1 MGNLDFMGVRVRI
14 IFFLLAM
21 GLASTIL
28 VPPAIVRGD
37 AGDIEVLDVGAE
49 SQFPDGIRFF
59 LTARSSEEIDEI
71 RVFFTVVGRSGPSAY
86 RVLEFE
92 PGMEVTGD
100 SLLRSAGGGAF
111 IPPGTE
117 LEYSFEVRDKS
128 GAVLRTPNQGFIYSD
143 SRFDWQTV
151 SSDLIT
157 VFYYGEYV
165 EQRARTVLEAAQE
178 SFKIMVPVLGIE
190 PTEPLRIV
198 SYNNYRHMSAALPFR
213 SQAVREGLQTQ
224 GMAFVSERVLLV
236 HGFDPT
242 IKGTVSHEFVHLLV
256 SEAAGSGYSR
266 VPSWLN
272 EGLAEYGNI
281 DPTDAYS
288 SALRYGIYTRRIKP
302 LSFQHTFSGTPDDI
316 IIAYGQGQSVVR
328 YMISMYGEDSIAEL
342 FVAIRET
349 LDFDGA
355 LKQVYGVDEHGLD
368 SLWRQAVGLEPIPS
382 QEELGGQPEESET
395 AVPET
400 PPTPEPTAVLDST
413 PTPAP
418 TPAASLDEERGQSST
433 GCSAPIHGQ
442 NGTPPIGLASLL
454 LLGAPLGLLSFKGL
468 RRRRQR

>member
-1 MGNLDFMGVRVRI
+1 MRLFL
-14 IFFLLAM
+14 FLLAL

-28 VPPAIVRGD
+28 VPSVVVHGD
-37 AGDIEVLDVGAE
+37 GGDIEVLDGGAE
-49 SQFPDGIRFF
+49 SQFPDGVRFF
-59 LTARSSEEIDEI
+59 VTARSSEDIEEI

-86 RVLEFE
+86 RILEFE
-92 PGMEVTGD
+92 PGKEVTGE
-100 SLLRSAGGGAF
+100 SVLRSAGGAAF

-117 LEYSFEVRDKS
+117 LNYSFEVRDKS
-128 GAVLRTPNQGFIYSD
+128 GAVFRTPDQEFIYSD
-143 SRFDWQTV
+143 NRFDWLTV

-165 EQRARTVLEAAQE
+165 EQRAQTVLEAAE
-178 SFKIMVPVLGIE
+178 EAFDIMVPVLGIE

-213 SQAVREGLQTQ
+213 AQAVREGLQTQ
-224 GMAFVSERVLLV
+224 GMAFTPERVLLV

-242 IKGTVSHEFVHLLV
+242 VRGTVSHEFVHLLV
-256 SEAAGSGYSR
+256 AEAAGAGYSR
-266 VPSWLN
+266 VPAWLN

-281 DPTDAYS
+281 DPTDDYA

-302 LSFQHTFSGTPDDI
+302 LWFQHTFGGTPDDI
-316 IIAYGQGQSVVR
+316 IIAYGQGRSVVQ

-342 FVAIRET
+342 FAAIRET
-349 LDFDGA
+349 LDFNEA
-355 LKQVYGVDEHGLD
+355 LQQVYGVDEHGLD
-368 SLWRQAVGLEPIPS
+368 SLWRKAVGLEPIPP
-382 QEELGGQPEESET
+382 QQELGSQPEKSQT

-400 PPTPEPTAVLDST
+400 SPTPEPAAVLEST

-418 TPAASLDEERGQSST
+418 TPAASLDDGKGQSST

-454 LLGAPLGLLSFKGL
+454 LLGAPLALLSFRGL
-468 RRRRQR
+468 RRRRRR